1 MSALIRVIL
10 SSESAQLQPG
20 EWADITATVQN
31 MSETVGR
38 YRLTVEGVPPTW
50 VEISR
55 QELSLFPKDKDTVR
69 LTLRPPE
76 SADTRAGRY
85 DVQVQ
90 VTTLEEPIERTT
102 AAFVLEVRG
111 KAALELTL
119 DPPLVRAPKAG
130 TVKVRVNNRGNTDL
144 TVLLE
149 AEDPSGGCFF
159 TFATPQVVVPAGQER
174 TAQVVVQA
182 TAPLSGR
189 APRTHQFTV
198 AARPAEA
205 PRLAQQAQGQWE
217 QLPTGPAWWLFLL
230 GGLVLLGAIAALFY
244 FFVWPRLQVQPT
256 PVAAGPTATAKATA
270 VQPTAVQPT
279 VGPTQQATVA
289 TAMPTP
295 EPTPEPTPDLK
306 AELEARLNEYNIIR
320 AKAEM
325 TLDPSLLKSICVDP
339 YLSEKTAS
347 INKNKADGVHWE
359 TPKVT
364 FVITSLDIVA
374 PDEVKVGV
382 RKTETKL
389 FFPKGSS
396 LPDDEICSGPINSW
410 RDCTY
415 DILYIMRLVDGKW
428 YVSSFTV
435 SGNCVGKCQH

>member
-1 MSALIRVIL
+1 
-10 SSESAQLQPG
+10 
-20 EWADITATVQN
+20 
-31 MSETVGR
+31 
-38 YRLTVEGVPPTW
+38 
-50 VEISR
+50 
-55 QELSLFPKDKDTVR
+55 
-69 LTLRPPE
+69 
-76 SADTRAGRY
+76 
-85 DVQVQ
+85 
-90 VTTLEEPIERTT
+90 
-102 AAFVLEVRG
+102 
-111 KAALELTL
+111 
-119 DPPLVRAPKAG
+119 
-130 TVKVRVNNRGNTDL
+130 
-144 TVLLE
+144 
-149 AEDPSGGCFF
+149 
-159 TFATPQVVVPAGQER
+159 
-174 TAQVVVQA
+174 
-182 TAPLSGR
+182 
-189 APRTHQFTV
+189 
-198 AARPAEA
+198 
-205 PRLAQQAQGQWE
+205 
-217 QLPTGPAWWLFLL
+217 
-230 GGLVLLGAIAALFY
+230 
-244 FFVWPRLQVQPT
+244 
-256 PVAAGPTATAKATA
+256 
-270 VQPTAVQPT
+270 
-279 VGPTQQATVA
+279 
-289 TAMPTP
+289 MPTP
-295 EPTPEPTPDLK
+295 EPTPEPSPTPDLK
-306 AELEARLNEYNIIR
+306 AELEARLNEYNIVR